1 MHLLSS
7 FELTTLIE
15 ILGTFAFALSG
26 IRWASVKN
34 FDWFGAY
41 IIGLVTAIGGGSL
54 RDVLLDVSPFW
65 MNEPSY
71 LVITLVALVVF
82 LFFSRQL
89 TKFKHTLFL
98 FDAIGLGLFVV
109 VGIEKTLQAGF
120 DFWVAIAMGAITGS
134 FGGVLRDVLI
144 NETPLI
150 FREDIYASACVA
162 GGVVYWLSFSVFQ
175 FSDSITALAA
185 ALTIITIR
193 IAAVK
198 WHWHFP
204 TIRQDKAM

>member
-1 MHLLSS
+1 MDVIFS
-7 FELTTLIE
+7 FEFTTLIE

-54 RDVLLDVSPFW
+54 RDVFLDVSPFW

-71 LVITLVALVVF
+71 LIITLVALVVF

-89 TKFKHTLFL
+89 TKLKRTLFL

-120 DFWVAIAMGAITGS
+120 DFWVAILMGMITGS
-134 FGGVLRDVLI
+134 VGGVLRDVLI

-150 FREDIYASACVA
+150 FREDIYASTCVA
-162 GGVVYWLSFSVFQ
+162 GGVVYWLCLSVFQ
-175 FSDSITALAA
+175 FSDTLTALAA
-185 ALTIITIR
+185 ALTIISIR
-193 IAAVK
+193 VAAVR

-204 TIRQDKAM
+204 TLKQA